1 MESSGKNKATRK
13 ETTEKRPTIELWRV
27 MANVPNGT
35 SFSGWGPVLGNGTP
49 LMKHLN

>member
-1 MESSGKNKATRK
+1 VENIGKNKSARK
-13 ETTEKRPTIELWRV
+13 ETAEKRPTIELWRV

-49 LMKHLN
+49 LLKNLN